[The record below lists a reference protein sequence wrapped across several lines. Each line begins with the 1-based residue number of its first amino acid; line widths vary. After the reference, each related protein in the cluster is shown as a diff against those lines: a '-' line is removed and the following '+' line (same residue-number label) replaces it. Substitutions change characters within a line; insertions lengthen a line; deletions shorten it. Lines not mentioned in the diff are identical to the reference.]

1 MAKQSSTITVN
12 GKLGNIVGMKGRN
25 GRSNARI
32 KVIPKNP
39 KTEQQSIQRVIF
51 GSVTKAYAF
60 LKSICDHSFEGV
72 SYGQL
77 SQEHFM
83 KINLEKYR
91 ASFGQNYPV
100 PNADEALKESIAF
113 WDGGQGWNAGVGA
126 IISQGSLPS
135 ILPNGGIDTK
145 VTSFGAALTANTNI
159 ATVLSAN
166 NLQKGDQITVVI
178 TASNPDKGVHSTLYK
193 SRYVINAEAEDA
205 DLNVAWNAA
214 GTGDAYDAD
223 RTEITAARLNATAA
237 GLVPV
242 LVGADDLTIEG
253 AAIIVSR
260 QVGTKW
266 ERSNAVLVNMWDEGA
281 SYSAPMALSQ
291 YMAGGTTIDTLSD
304 KYLNNA
310 DRLGE

>member
-32 KVIPKNP
+32 RVVPKNP

-51 GSVTKAYAF
+51 ASVAKAYSF
-60 LKSICDHSFEGV
+60 LKSICDHSYEGV

-83 KINLEKYR
+83 KLNLDRYRSYFAKYFR
-91 ASFGQNYPV
+91 NWDPEPAF
-100 PNADEALKESIAF
+100 KESIAY
-113 WDGGQGWNAGVGA
+113 WGGDNDWCAGVGA
-126 IISQGSLPS
+126 VISQGSLPA
-135 ILPNGGIDTK
+135 ILPIGG
-145 VTSFGAALTANTNI
+145 VENPVQYFGVPFTANTNI
-159 ATVLSAN
+159 STILAAL

-178 TASNPDKGVHSTLYK
+178 TAGNGDAGVPSTLFK
-193 SRYVINAEAEDA
+193 SRYVINADAEDA

-214 GTGDAYDAD
+214 GTGNAYDAE
-223 RTEITAARLNATAA
+223 RTNITAARLNATAN
-237 GLVPV
+237 GFQPV
-242 LVGADDLTIEG
+242 LVGEDDLIIEG

-260 QVGTKW
+260 EVGTKW
-266 ERSNAVLVNMWDEGA
+266 ERSNAVLVNMWDEHP
-281 SYSAPMALSQ
+281 SYGPDMALSQ
-291 YMAGGTTIDTLSD
+291 YMAGGSTIDTLSD
-304 KYLNNA
+304 RYLNNA